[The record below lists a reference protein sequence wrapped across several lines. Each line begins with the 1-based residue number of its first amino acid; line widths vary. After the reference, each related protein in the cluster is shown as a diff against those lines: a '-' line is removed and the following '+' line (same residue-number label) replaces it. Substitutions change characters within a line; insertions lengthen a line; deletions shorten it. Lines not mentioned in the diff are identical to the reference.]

1 MNFCGLMSEISNL
14 YVLKVLSE
22 KIPEIIF
29 EYKKT
34 ILNNKY
40 VLNLSVT
47 NELNKLKK
55 LKEKEENS
63 EKKNN
68 ENFNLILPHLLNE
81 IKENN
86 EEEEIII
93 IRKILE
99 DLILIKE
106 NLIESTNDLN
116 KIFNYSFQFL
126 KDEKGNKIKIN
137 LELIQIEQFRQILS
151 DNFFSVLFILISKKK
166 ITELKKLIREI
177 QDNPLNCSKE
187 ETMKFIYLIENNIN
201 KKREKEK
208 KLVNEF
214 EQKMNNGE
222 IISINENLSNN
233 HNIDNINK
241 DKIIK
246 PNIIVKEENVKF
258 FENKINNN
266 NIFNKNILNNNI
278 LNKNI
283 LISNNNNLHIQ
294 NKNNNLKENYD
305 IDQWVNYIEDDDKK
319 KKSKKKKHK
328 KCKNKNINN
337 NNNDNNNNKNNII
350 NNNNDNNEINEEE
363 KEIEIIKNSLLKNS
377 CYKYYIRKL
386 RPNISQKKIK
396 KIKV

>member
-22 KIPEIIF
+22 KITEIIF

-151 DNFFSVLFILISKKK
+151 DNFF
-166 ITELKKLIREI
+166 
-177 QDNPLNCSKE
+177 
-187 ETMKFIYLIENNIN
+187 
-201 KKREKEK
+201 
-208 KLVNEF
+208 
-214 EQKMNNGE
+214 
-222 IISINENLSNN
+222 
-233 HNIDNINK
+233 
-241 DKIIK
+241 
-246 PNIIVKEENVKF
+246 
-258 FENKINNN
+258 
-266 NIFNKNILNNNI
+266 
-278 LNKNI
+278 
-283 LISNNNNLHIQ
+283 
-294 NKNNNLKENYD
+294 
-305 IDQWVNYIEDDDKK
+305 
-319 KKSKKKKHK
+319 
-328 KCKNKNINN
+328 
-337 NNNDNNNNKNNII
+337 
-350 NNNNDNNEINEEE
+350 
-363 KEIEIIKNSLLKNS
+363 
-377 CYKYYIRKL
+377 
-386 RPNISQKKIK
+386 
-396 KIKV
+396 

>member
-55 LKEKEENS
+55 LKEKEEIS

-177 QDNPLNCSKE
+177 QDNPLN
-187 ETMKFIYLIENNIN
+187 L
-201 KKREKEK
+201 
-208 KLVNEF
+208 
-214 EQKMNNGE
+214 
-222 IISINENLSNN
+222 
-233 HNIDNINK
+233 
-241 DKIIK
+241 
-246 PNIIVKEENVKF
+246 
-258 FENKINNN
+258 
-266 NIFNKNILNNNI
+266 
-278 LNKNI
+278 
-283 LISNNNNLHIQ
+283 
-294 NKNNNLKENYD
+294 
-305 IDQWVNYIEDDDKK
+305 
-319 KKSKKKKHK
+319 
-328 KCKNKNINN
+328 
-337 NNNDNNNNKNNII
+337 
-350 NNNNDNNEINEEE
+350 
-363 KEIEIIKNSLLKNS
+363 
-377 CYKYYIRKL
+377 
-386 RPNISQKKIK
+386 
-396 KIKV
+396 

>member
-55 LKEKEENS
+55 LKEKEEIS

-187 ETMKFIYLIENNIN
+187 ETMKFIYLIENNIS

-377 CYKYYIRKL
+377 CYKYSIRKL
-386 RPNISQKKIK
+386 RPNISQEWIE

>member
-151 DNFFSVLFILISKKK
+151 
-166 ITELKKLIREI
+166 
-177 QDNPLNCSKE
+177 
-187 ETMKFIYLIENNIN
+187 
-201 KKREKEK
+201 
-208 KLVNEF
+208 
-214 EQKMNNGE
+214 
-222 IISINENLSNN
+222 
-233 HNIDNINK
+233 
-241 DKIIK
+241 
-246 PNIIVKEENVKF
+246 
-258 FENKINNN
+258 
-266 NIFNKNILNNNI
+266 
-278 LNKNI
+278 
-283 LISNNNNLHIQ
+283 
-294 NKNNNLKENYD
+294 ENY
-305 IDQWVNYIEDDDKK
+305 
-319 KKSKKKKHK
+319 
-328 KCKNKNINN
+328 
-337 NNNDNNNNKNNII
+337 
-350 NNNNDNNEINEEE
+350 
-363 KEIEIIKNSLLKNS
+363 
-377 CYKYYIRKL
+377 
-386 RPNISQKKIK
+386 
-396 KIKV
+396 